1 MRLVITG
8 ATGNVGTAVLR
19 RIAADRESTP
29 DPIDVVGIARRLPD
43 ESAAPYDTA
52 TWVTCD
58 IGESA
63 TIGTLIETMRGADA
77 VLHLAWQITPPHD
90 EPAMR
95 RTNVHGSRQVATATV
110 SAGVPHLVHQSS
122 VGAYSPGPHAR
133 RVDESWPRDGVETS
147 TYSRHKATAER
158 HLDTVEQENPDLVVT
173 RVRPSLIFQ
182 KDAGSEVGRYFLNP
196 VLAAAASPLLKLKTP
211 VLPVPARLR
220 LQAVHADDV
229 ADALLRMIRQRIAGA
244 FNLAAEPVVRA
255 VDLAQLLGARL
266 VDTSPAIVRRATGLS
281 FRSRLQHTEA
291 GWFDLA
297 MSAPLLDTARA
308 RDVLQWM
315 PSVDAKDA
323 INEILAG
330 MAQGEGAKSPPMEPR
345 GEA

>member
-1 MRLVITG
+1 MRLVVTG
-8 ATGNVGTAVLR
+8 ATGNVGTALLR
-19 RIAADRESTP
+19 TIAADRESTP

-43 ESAAPYDTA
+43 ESAPPYNTA
-52 TWVTCD
+52 AWVTCD

-63 TIGTLIETMRGADA
+63 SISTLIETMRGADA
-77 VLHLAWQITPPHD
+77 VIHLAWQITPSRD

-95 RTNVHGSRQVATATV
+95 RTNVHGSRQVATAVV
-110 SAGVPHLVHQSS
+110 SAGVPHLVHMSS
-122 VGAYSPGPHAR
+122 IGAYSPGPHAR
-133 RVDESWPRDGVETS
+133 RVDESWPTDGVETS
-147 TYSRHKATAER
+147 TYSRHKSTAER

-182 KDAGSEVGRYFLNP
+182 KDAGSEVGRYFLGP
-196 VLAAAASPLLKLKTP
+196 VLAAAASPMLKLKTP

-229 ADALLRMIRQRIAGA
+229 ADALLRIVRRRFGGGV
-244 FNLAAEPVVRA
+244 NLAAEPVVRA

-266 VDTSPAIVRRATGLS
+266 VDTSPAIVRRTTDLS
-281 FRSRLQHTEA
+281 FRTHLQPTEA

-308 RDVLQWM
+308 RDELQWS
-315 PSVDAKDA
+315 PTVDAKDA
-323 INEILAG
+323 VREILTG
-330 MAQGEGAKSPPMEPR
+330 LTQGEGTDSPPMEAR
-345 GEA
+345 GD